1 MLKQLQLQLPS
12 APTTSLEPLASR
24 TFAYSDLPYQVSG
37 NNAGP
42 RGPQLGYNQCNS
54 TTENQSSLCQTLV
67 MNSLSDFCI
76 WSSPKPNDTITN
88 SEQYEVAYC
97 TQPGHGA
104 RLIPPGSITG
114 AQWLYA
120 PKYIQVVGYINQSQ
134 VSLFAGDEGGGESA
148 KFYECLFHG

>member
-1 MLKQLQLQLPS
+1 VQL
-12 APTTSLEPLASR
+12 
-24 TFAYSDLPYQVSG
+24 
-37 NNAGP
+37 NN
-42 RGPQLGYNQCNS
+42 RKSEL
-54 TTENQSSLCQTLV
+54 
-67 MNSLSDFCI
+67 SLSDSGYELIVGLFCI
-76 WSSPKPNDTITN
+76 WSSPKPNDTIAN

>member
-1 MLKQLQLQLPS
+1 
-12 APTTSLEPLASR
+12 
-24 TFAYSDLPYQVSG
+24 
-37 NNAGP
+37 
-42 RGPQLGYNQCNS
+42 
-54 TTENQSSLCQTLV
+54 

-76 WSSPKPNDTITN
+76 WSSPKPNDTIAN

-104 RLIPPGSITG
+104 RSIPPGSITG

-120 PKYIQVVGYINQSQ
+120 PNYIQVVGYINQSQ